1 MADYDE
7 NMVITKEMIK
17 SGIKAKLVVF
27 AEDPN
32 ADHGTVCRI
41 GNSWFYFGGTEGE
54 RYSPEEFIKNVPV
67 EDVVDEIFDV
77 LESFRKEGKE
87 DIDFRDEYDYYWHI
101 LTYRNDM

>member
-1 MADYDE
+1 MP
-7 NMVITKEMIK
+7 IT
-17 SGIKAKLVVF
+17 APF
-27 AEDPN
+27 AEQE
-32 ADHGTVCRI
+32 TVGFI
-41 GNSWFYFGGTEGE
+41 
-54 RYSPEEFIKNVPV
+54 SPEEYIKNVPV

>member
-1 MADYDE
+1 
-7 NMVITKEMIK
+7 MVLISEAPRGK
-17 SGIKAKLVVF
+17 GILLK
-27 AEDPN
+27 N
-32 ADHGTVCRI
+32 
-41 GNSWFYFGGTEGE
+41 Y
-54 RYSPEEFIKNVPV
+54 IKNVPV

>member
-1 MADYDE
+1 MVRKKVYHVFLLSARILHFLSGVFFHFIIGAD
-7 NMVITKEMIK
+7 N
-17 SGIKAKLVVF
+17 
-27 AEDPN
+27 
-32 ADHGTVCRI
+32 
-41 GNSWFYFGGTEGE
+41 FGGTEGE
-54 RYSPEEFIKNVPV
+54 RYSPEEYIKNVPV

>member
-1 MADYDE
+1 MP
-7 NMVITKEMIK
+7 IT
-17 SGIKAKLVVF
+17 APF
-27 AEDPN
+27 A
-32 ADHGTVCRI
+32 
-41 GNSWFYFGGTEGE
+41 Y
-54 RYSPEEFIKNVPV
+54 IKNVPV